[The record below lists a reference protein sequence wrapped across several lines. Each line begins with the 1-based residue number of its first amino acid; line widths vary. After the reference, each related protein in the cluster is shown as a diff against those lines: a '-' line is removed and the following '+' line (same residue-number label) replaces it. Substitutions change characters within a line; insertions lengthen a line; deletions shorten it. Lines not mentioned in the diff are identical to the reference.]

1 MPAIITNKFRMNN
14 AEQFSE
20 SFSEA
25 SPTVYYLGIGR
36 AQEFGTLTRPDG
48 RTDYEGTESAPIT
61 PADSVLNE
69 FKNYD
74 DLLAA
79 KKITGSNVSFVIPRR
94 NWTSGTVYDIYR
106 HDYEEYV
113 TGSTSTRVTANS
125 TATTL
130 FDSTFYVLTEDYNV
144 YKCLDNNNNG
154 TSTEK
159 PSGTSTSVITTSD
172 DYKWKYMYTLSASEQ
187 ANFLSTDFMGVS
199 TDSTVAAAAVDG
211 ALDVIKIKT
220 GGSAYTVSGGATT
233 GTITAIPIRGDG
245 TGGVASVTLTSG
257 VITAVTVTTRGS
269 GYTSGYIR
277 NADIITATNAG
288 GAGSGAELDV
298 IIPPKGGHGKNA
310 VEELGGFFVML
321 NTSLEGTESTNSGDF
336 TAANDF
342 RKITLIKDPNNAS
355 GTAASAATL
364 RGTYAIKIASS
375 PTPGTFTADEEIN
388 QATTGAVG
396 KVVEWDSVNG
406 ILYYIQTRHNDAGAD
421 SNGNVTAFSGAN
433 VITGQGSSATGTP
446 ETSQNG
452 TVNNVTF
459 TSGYAAPEIQHDSGD
474 IIYVENR
481 TKITRATDQTE
492 NIKLIIEF

>member
-48 RTDYEGTESAPIT
+48 RTDYEGTETSPTT
-61 PADSVLNE
+61 PGDSVINE

-79 KKITGSNVSFVIPRR
+79 KKITSSDVAYVIPRR
-94 NWTSGTVYDIYR
+94 NWTSGTTYDIYR

-113 TGSTSTRVTANS
+113 TGSTSTRVTSNS
-125 TATTL
+125 SATTL
-130 FDSTFYVLTEDYNV
+130 FDSTFYVLTSDKNV
-144 YKCLDNNNNG
+144 YKCLDNDGN
-154 TSTEK
+154 TASTDE

-172 DYKWKYMYTLSASEQ
+172 GYKWKYMYTLTASQQ

-199 TDSTVAAAAVDG
+199 TDSTVSSAAVDG
-211 ALDVIKIKT
+211 ALDIIKIKT
-220 GGSAYTVSGGATT
+220 AGSGYTVSGGATS
-233 GTITAIPIRGDG
+233 GTITAVPIRGDG
-245 TGGVASVTLTSG
+245 SGGVASITLTSG
-257 VITAVTVTTRGS
+257 AITAVTVTTRGTD
-269 GYTSGYIR
+269 YTFAYIR

-298 IIPPKGGHGKNA
+298 IIPPKGGHGYNA

-396 KVVEWDSVNG
+396 KVVEWDSVNN
-406 ILYYIQTRHNDAGAD
+406 ILYYIQTRHNDAGVD
-421 SNGNVTAFSGAN
+421 SNGNLTAFSAAN
-433 VITGQGSSATGTP
+433 VITGQSSSATGTP
-446 ETSQNG
+446 DTSVSS

-459 TSGYAAPEIQHDSGD
+459 TSGYAAPEIQHDSGE
-474 IIYVENR
+474 ILYVENR

>member
-14 AEQFSE
+14 AEQFQE

-36 AQEFGTLTRPDG
+36 AQEFDTLTRPDG

-61 PADSVLNE
+61 PGDSVLNE
-69 FKNYD
+69 FKNFD

-79 KKITGSNVSFVIPRR
+79 KKITGSNVSFVVPRR

-113 TGSTSTRVTANS
+113 TGNTSTRVTSNS
-125 TATTL
+125 GATTL
-130 FDSTFYVLTEDYNV
+130 FDSTFYVVTDEYNV
-144 YKCLDNNNNG
+144 YKCLDNDNN
-154 TSTEK
+154 TPSTEK

-199 TDSTVAAAAVDG
+199 TNSTVSAAAIDG
-211 ALDVIKIKT
+211 ALDVIKIKA
-220 GGSAYTVSGGATT
+220 GGSGYTVSGGATT

-277 NADIITATNAG
+277 NSDIITATNAG

-298 IIPPKGGHGKNA
+298 IIPPKGGHGFNA

-342 RKITLIKDPNNAS
+342 RKITLIKDPNTAS

-421 SNGNVTAFSGAN
+421 SDGNVTAFSGAN

-446 ETSQNG
+446 DTSTQ
-452 TVNNVTF
+452 TVDQVVF
-459 TSGYAAPEIQHDSGD
+459 TSGYAAPELQHDSGE
-474 IIYVENR
+474 ILYVENR